1 MPRLLCFTAHPD
13 DEAGN
18 FGGALL
24 HCAARGVET
33 HVVCLTPGQAATN
46 RGGAKSEEELSAM
59 RRQEFARSC
68 ELLRVSRGAVLDYP
82 DGKLDRED
90 LYAVVGDLTRR
101 IRELRPHVVIT
112 MGPEGGITAHPD
124 HAMVSVFTTL
134 AFHWAARSD
143 RYAGQLQPAARASGE
158 AGAPIEGGLKV
169 HQAQKLYYA
178 SALFTLRGR
187 APVSLAPVTT
197 TIELSAPEL
206 EGKIAAFRCHV
217 SQAPLFD
224 RFEAVMHKHGR
235 QEVLHLA
242 ASSTPHLA
250 DQETDLFSAITEQGE
265 NG

>member
-24 HCAARGVET
+24 HYAARDVET
-33 HVVCLTPGQAATN
+33 HVVCLTPGQAATH

-59 RRQEFARSC
+59 RRQEFAVSC
-68 ELLRVSRGAVLDYP
+68 ELLRVTRGAVLDYP

-90 LYAVVGDLTRR
+90 LYTVVGDLTQR
-101 IRELRPHVVIT
+101 IREVRPHVIVT

-124 HAMVSVFTTL
+124 HALVSVFTTL

-143 RYAGQLQPAARASGE
+143 RYAGQLHATARTPRAAGN
-158 AGAPIEGGLKV
+158 GLKI

-178 SALFTLRGR
+178 SALFTLPGR
-187 APVSLAPVTT
+187 PQVSLAPVTT
-197 TIELSAPEL
+197 TIELTAPEL
-206 EGKIAAFRCHV
+206 EGKIAAFRCHL

-224 RFEAVMHKHGR
+224 RFEAIMRKRGR
-235 QEVLHLA
+235 QEVFHLA
-242 ASSTPHLA
+242 ASWTPHRA
-250 DQETDLFSAITEQGE
+250 EQETDLFAGVKE
-265 NG
+265 